1 MNTTRIYL
9 QKHQPIE
16 LTFNQNRY
24 DFIVEELP
32 NKFSNK
38 GNYLILKIKKEY
50 VSTWELIK
58 MISQKLNIDEHLI
71 GYCGLKDKNSTST
84 QYISIP
90 LSRSRDYESLNSK
103 FVKVEE
109 SYLNDKKLKIG
120 DIQGNRFTI
129 TLKDVEP
136 ENLST
141 LYQTLAQIQKHG
153 FPNYFGYQ
161 RFGKDN
167 DFKKAKDIVYG
178 EEHESN
184 KKMEYFLIS
193 SYQSYFFNAWLA
205 KRVELSKNKDMKKLD
220 ILDGD
225 LFVDRDKKIISG
237 LMPGRGVKRATSKA
251 QEIEKEFDDI
261 FIHQKGSRRA
271 AFVVPK
277 NVSNKYN
284 SEKKTL
290 ELNFD
295 LPSGSYATV
304 LIENLVNRNFK
315 H

>member
-24 DFIVEELP
+24 DFIVQELP

-38 GNYLILKIKKEY
+38 GNYLVLKIKKEY
-50 VSTWELIK
+50 MSTWELINT
-58 MISQKLNIDEHLI
+58 ISKKLNIDEHLI
-71 GYCGLKDKNSTST
+71 GYGGLKDKNSTST

-90 LSRSRDYESLNSK
+90 LSQSRDYKILNSK
-103 FVKVEE
+103 LIKVEE
-109 SYLNDKKLKIG
+109 TFLNDQKLKIG
-120 DIQGNRFTI
+120 DIQANRFII
-129 TLKDVEP
+129 TLKDVESQ
-136 ENLST
+136 NLPI
-141 LYQTLAQIQKHG
+141 LYQTLSQIQKHG

-167 DFKKAKDIVYG
+167 DFKKAQDIVYG
-178 EEHESN
+178 EEYESN
-184 KKMEYFLIS
+184 KKMEHFLIS

-205 KRVELSKNKDMKKLD
+205 KRVKLSKQKDLKKLE

-225 LFVDRDKKIISG
+225 IFVDRDEKIISG
-237 LMPGRGVKRATSKA
+237 LMPGRGVKRATNKA
-251 QEIEKEFDDI
+251 LEIEKEFDDI

-284 SEKKTL
+284 SETKTL
-290 ELNFD
+290 ELHFD
-295 LPSGSYATV
+295 LPSGAYATV
-304 LIENLVNRNFK
+304 LIENLVNKNLNK
-315 H
+315 